1 MCGGKPKTL
10 IMSLNYQRLKERYPR
25 NDNLY
30 GNKLRA
36 HLRAKFKADPESLD
50 VREAREMLKWQL
62 DDALGPVR
70 KKKKLKKLTTEN
82 GRLNRQNADMK
93 ETIQE
98 QEHEE
103 NLVKTIERL
112 DADRED
118 LRDERDILCKA
129 LIAAYT
135 RPVYEDWKQRYKRFR
150 ANPKF
155 KEQEDEVLELLIQYD
170 NRQKKG
176 ACTKIILTDRKEIA
190 KARAARMKE
199 HLAFGNPVYENKE
212 TK

>member
-1 MCGGKPKTL
+1 
-10 IMSLNYQRLKERYPR
+10 
-25 NDNLY
+25 
-30 GNKLRA
+30 
-36 HLRAKFKADPESLD
+36 
-50 VREAREMLKWQL
+50 
-62 DDALGPVR
+62 
-70 KKKKLKKLTTEN
+70 
-82 GRLNRQNADMK
+82 MK
-93 ETIQE
+93 ETILV

-155 KEQEDEVLELLIQYD
+155 KEQVDEVLELLIQYE

-176 ACTKIILTDRKEIA
+176 SCTKIILTDKKEIA
-190 KARAARMKE
+190 AAKVERMKE
-199 HLAFGNPVYENKE
+199 HLRFGDPVYQNKE